1 MIMLKKN
8 KVRNRCLHEIRIRLV
23 FFVAEKRVWS
33 NFEIVAYIYQHVHE
47 MNEGNEVTRCIKV
60 KNEDI
65 VIHTCD

>member
-1 MIMLKKN
+1 MIMLKK
-8 KVRNRCLHEIRIRLV
+8 RYQNRCLHEFRIRLV

-33 NFEIVAYIYQHVHE
+33 DFENVALYIYRPVHE
-47 MNEGNEVTRCIKV
+47 MNEGNEITRCIKV